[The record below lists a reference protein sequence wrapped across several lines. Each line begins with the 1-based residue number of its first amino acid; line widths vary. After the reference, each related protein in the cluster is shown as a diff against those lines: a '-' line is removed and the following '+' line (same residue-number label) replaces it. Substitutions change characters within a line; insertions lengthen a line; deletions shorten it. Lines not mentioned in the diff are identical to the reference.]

1 MKQIRSIILACS
13 LLASTA
19 GAGVVQTQSGNVHFS
34 EVSATEV
41 DSVGIVDFSSSGL
54 THVNKVY
61 PQAPNRYRVAG
72 PYVDLSFGLVE
83 INWKAT
89 PDIVFKAVDVDGN
102 TQFEYIVL

>member
-19 GAGVVQTQSGNVHFS
+19 GAAVLLSGNVHFS
-34 EVSATEV
+34 EVSATEL

>member
-19 GAGVVQTQSGNVHFS
+19 GAAVLLSGNVHFS
-34 EVSATEV
+34 EVSATEL

-54 THVNKVY
+54 THVNRVY

-83 INWKAT
+83 IIWAET
-89 PDIVFKAVDVDGN
+89 PQIVLSAIGVQGHRG
-102 TQFEYIVL
+102 FEYAVP